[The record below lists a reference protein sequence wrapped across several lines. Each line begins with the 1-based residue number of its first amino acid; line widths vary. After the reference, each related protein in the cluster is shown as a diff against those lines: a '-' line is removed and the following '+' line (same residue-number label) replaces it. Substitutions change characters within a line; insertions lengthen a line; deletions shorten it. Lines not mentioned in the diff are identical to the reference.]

1 MHTTAHDH
9 RTATAY
15 HDAGHMAI
23 ACHYGLPVGTVTLA
37 ANGEEHA
44 HGHSALPLDAAIAGG
59 PETEFQTLNLITCL
73 VAGSIA
79 EERYTGQLNVDVAE
93 QDHEQAWRLSVEV
106 ADTDRAAEALM
117 NWLTIRAEQ
126 DVNRFWN
133 EITAIAALLME
144 TGSVTPAQARDAA
157 RELDRRRTSRPEAS
171 R

>member
-1 MHTTAHDH
+1 MHTSAHDH

-15 HDAGHMAI
+15 HEAGHLAI
-23 ACHYGLPVGTVTLA
+23 ASHYGLPLGTVTMHA
-37 ANGEEHA
+37 DDGSEHA
-44 HGHSALPLDAAIAGG
+44 HVHTALPLEAAGARSADGS
-59 PETEFQTLNLITCL
+59 FHVLNQITCL
-73 VAGSIA
+73 VAGAIA

-144 TGSVTPAQARDAA
+144 TGSVTPDQARDAA
-157 RELDRRRTSRPEAS
+157 RELDRRRAART
-171 R
+171 

>member
-15 HDAGHMAI
+15 HEAGHMAI
-23 ACHYGLPVGTVTLA
+23 ACHYGLPVGTVTLHSHDA
-37 ANGEEHA
+37 EHTHA
-44 HGHSALPLDAAIAGG
+44 HATLTLEGG
-59 PETEFQTLNLITCL
+59 VARGPADEFHTLNLITCL
-73 VAGSIA
+73 VAGAIA

-144 TGSVTPAQARDAA
+144 FGSVTPEQARNAA
-157 RELDRRRTSRPEAS
+157 RELDRRRTARTD
-171 R
+171 